1 MNNLREIKKS
11 RLLHDESFT
20 YMLSSDERTNH
31 PNNPDNLSYF
41 YDLNFGGFREPYE
54 EYKVDVLSVACAG
67 GLKIPEETD
76 THYLLFI
83 VENLEADGYFCS
95 KVLTNRDVL
104 LSVIPINKIS
114 DTFVQNDW
122 GPVSFKIKNARN
134 VRKVRFKFFK
144 SDFSAP
150 DIDDLNNV
158 IETKWI
164 LTLKMTPI
172 INDY

>member
-1 MNNLREIKKS
+1 MN
-11 RLLHDESFT
+11 
-20 YMLSSDERTNH
+20 
-31 PNNPDNLSYF
+31 
-41 YDLNFGGFREPYE
+41 
-54 EYKVDVLSVACAG
+54 
-67 GLKIPEETD
+67 IPAETD

-122 GPVSFKIKNARN
+122 GAVSFKIKNARN
-134 VRKVRFKFFK
+134 VRKVIFKFLK